1 MQVFSFEIETK
12 ERWEVDVNVGGG
24 EEYLV
29 VGVYWRDSE
38 SFYVRRMDRF
48 QSENVLLKVSLGVKE
63 VKVISSEKKES
74 GWFELSVLRKLIFI
88 ESGSSFLQLKQN
100 NNYFQLAVIDSE
112 SGNVLR
118 WLTSANGP
126 VSHIFAYIPSTQLM

>member
-88 ESGSSFLQLKQN
+88 
-100 NNYFQLAVIDSE
+100 
-112 SGNVLR
+112 
-118 WLTSANGP
+118 
-126 VSHIFAYIPSTQLM
+126 